1 MASLTLGRLRRLW
14 FTVHM
19 WIGVALLVVLVP
31 LTLSGVV
38 LAWRPELDQATH
50 PERYAGLHPGP
61 ALGPTALITA
71 ASQAFGPQAT
81 VDRLNFPAQQD
92 APVVATLAGSGGRR
106 SAWIDPA
113 TGKVLA
119 KGRLSDPM
127 VVLAHDL
134 HEQLFIPRFGR
145 PVVGI
150 LGLFLLTQVLTGL
163 WLWWPR
169 SGGFLEGLSWRRSR
183 FLDARLHYLVGF
195 CSAIPLAILAATGV
209 ILALPFRAPP
219 APPAPGPVA
228 APPANGSVPAK
239 PLDADQALEI
249 ARRMS
254 PGARVATIFLP
265 NPGTPA
271 WRVQMLPPGG
281 TGPLTVR
288 APVSGAP
295 PTVAPS
301 GANDPVSLW
310 SGRLHAG
317 DTLGP
322 VWRWIITLGGLA
334 PTLLALTGLLQWL
347 RGRGRPTS

>member
-1 MASLTLGRLRRLW
+1 MAGPTLIRLRRLW

-19 WIGVALLVVLVP
+19 WIGVGLLVVLVP

-38 LAWRPELDQATH
+38 LAWRPELDRATH
-50 PERYAGLHPGP
+50 PERYAGLHQGPPLGP
-61 ALGPTALITA
+61 AALIAA
-71 ASQAFGPQAT
+71 ASQAFGPEAT
-81 VDRLNFPAQQD
+81 VDRLNFAAQPD
-92 APVVATLAGSGGRR
+92 APVVATLAGPGGRR

-127 VVLAHDL
+127 IVLAHDL
-134 HEQLFIPRFGR
+134 HEQLFLPRFGR
-145 PVVGI
+145 LVVGI

-169 SGGFLEGLSWRRSR
+169 SGGVLEGLSWRRSR

-195 CSAIPLAILAATGV
+195 CSAIPLAILAATGAL
-209 ILALPFRAPP
+209 LAFSVHAP
-219 APPAPGPVA
+219 APRRPVPNVVFWA
-228 APPANGSVPAK
+228 HPLTPK
-239 PLDADQALEI
+239 PVDADQALAI
-249 ARRMS
+249 ARQLS
-254 PGARVATIFLP
+254 PGARIATIFLP

-271 WRVQMLPPGG
+271 WRIQLLPPAG
-281 TGPLTVR
+281 TGPVTVR
-288 APVSGAP
+288 VPADGSAPGL
-295 PTVAPS
+295 APS
-301 GANDPVSLW
+301 GASDPVSLW

-334 PTLLALTGLLQWL
+334 PTLLAVTGLLQWL